1 MGSWLA
7 RRSHVAATHSGP
19 LLDQIPAMLKPSP
32 CRSFAT
38 DNIVHSAEIEDLNA
52 KAAKARRLAMAI
64 GDPTTI
70 DALEAYADECDGRA
84 VALHSRPDN
93 RH

>member
-1 MGSWLA
+1 
-7 RRSHVAATHSGP
+7 
-19 LLDQIPAMLKPSP
+19 MLKPSP
-32 CRSFAT
+32 CRTFVT
-38 DNIVHSAEIEDLNA
+38 DNMADSAEIEALNA

-64 GDPTTI
+64 GDPATI

-84 VALHSRPDN
+84 VALHSRPEN